1 MDTFTY
7 FVPVDFTESCYN
19 ALQYTTTLARR
30 SGGTVKLCHVIDLE
44 EIPESDNPVIVSFA
58 IDRLL
63 QDARKKMKSLREI
76 IFMEG
81 VHVKEEIALGNLHME
96 LMKQIEAVTPTVVV
110 VGRDVTKEPTSQSLL
125 TYLTRNTTSPVLVV
139 PKTYNPKTPG
149 RAILTLDLE
158 PKKSGRFSSV
168 LNLIKR
174 VQNYF
179 SVLEVKTLHFGNG
192 KEALEWI
199 ELMRAKGKVDPSFLS
214 SNNAKR
220 INQLIDFIQDNKIDL
235 FCIQGSRNIFS
246 KLFRQHL
253 PKQLPSQVS
262 GPVLVI
268 TL

>member
-1 MDTFTY
+1 METFTY

-44 EIPESDNPVIVSFA
+44 EIPESDNPIIVSFA

-81 VHVKEEIALGNLHME
+81 IQVKEEIALGNLHTE
-96 LMKQIEAVTPTVVV
+96 LMKQIEAVTPSVVV
-110 VGRDVTKEPTSQSLL
+110 VGRDVNKEPTSQSVL

-139 PKTYNPKTPG
+139 PQSYASKTPG
-149 RAILTLDLE
+149 RAILTVDLE
-158 PKKSGRFSSV
+158 PKKNGRFSAFTE
-168 LNLIKR
+168 LIKR
-174 VQNYF
+174 FQNFF

-192 KEALEWI
+192 KEALQWI
-199 ELMRAKGKVDPSFLS
+199 EMMRTKGNISPKFLS
-214 SNNAKR
+214 SNDDKR
-220 INQLIDFIQDNKIDL
+220 INQMIDFIQDNKIDI

-246 KLFRQHL
+246 KLFRQQL
-253 PKQLPSQVS
+253 PKQLPAQVS